1 MKKILKQKPAT
12 PLQAKSTENPRFSKK
27 DFRESPQIEQ
37 FYKTI
42 YEHKLREQAYK
53 IAIEVYLS
61 RKA

>member
-1 MKKILKQKPAT
+1 MKKAPKQSPKPQKAKPAET
-12 PLQAKSTENPRFSKK
+12 TSFSKK
-27 DFRESPQIEQ
+27 DFRESPQTEQ

-53 IAIEVYLS
+53 TAIEVYLS